1 MSILD
6 MNAESYRKYTQ
17 AEKPV
22 LVEFSAPWC
31 VYCRRLAPA
40 LEVVAREYQDTL
52 VFGAINIDEEPELA
66 QAEKIELVPT
76 LRIYQGGKVLG
87 SVVAPESKAQ
97 LVSFIEETIQH
108 REQEE
113 STAEHIYDMLVVGGG
128 PGGYTAALYAARAGL
143 DTAVLEKLSAGG
155 QMALTDQVDNYPGF
169 ENGIEG
175 FSLGEKMKR
184 QAERF
189 GIETKLTEVLSLQLS
204 DKVKKVYT
212 SEGLLYARTIVFATG
227 ANPRELGIDG
237 EKELTGKGVNY
248 CAACDGMFYKDK
260 TVVVVGGGN
269 TAAADALILSRI
281 CKKVIIVHRRDT
293 LRATKIYHEPLMAKE
308 NVEFCWDS
316 TVIELLHGEKVTGV
330 RLRNVKTG
338 EERTLDCDGVFI
350 SIGRKPSTELVKGQL
365 EIDPA
370 GYVVADESTRTNI
383 PGVFAVGDVR
393 TKALRQIVTAVADGA
408 VAVHYAEEYLIG

>member
-6 MNAESYRKYTQ
+6 MNAESYRRYTQ

-40 LEVVAREYQDTL
+40 LEVVAREYQNTL

-113 STAEHIYDMLVVGGG
+113 SAPEHVYDMIVVGGG

-143 DTAVLEKLSAGG
+143 DTTVLEKLSAGG

-169 ENGIEG
+169 EDGIEG

-189 GIETKLTEVLSLQLS
+189 GVETKLTEVLSLQLA
-204 DKVKKVYT
+204 DKVKKVDT

-237 EKELTGKGVNY
+237 EKG
-248 CAACDGMFYKDK
+248 A
-260 TVVVVGGGN
+260 
-269 TAAADALILSRI
+269 
-281 CKKVIIVHRRDT
+281 HRQRRQL
-293 LRATKIYHEPLMAKE
+293 LR
-308 NVEFCWDS
+308 
-316 TVIELLHGEKVTGV
+316 
-330 RLRNVKTG
+330 RL
-338 EERTLDCDGVFI
+338 
-350 SIGRKPSTELVKGQL
+350 
-365 EIDPA
+365 
-370 GYVVADESTRTNI
+370 
-383 PGVFAVGDVR
+383 
-393 TKALRQIVTAVADGA
+393 
-408 VAVHYAEEYLIG
+408 